1 VALCHFKNVY
11 RGRYVIYRMKNGDV
25 IYFTGDE
32 VDWETRLR
40 LIGANFTFNADERA
54 KIAKI
59 LWPVMEDGTEVAR
72 AHETGETRMSGD
84 HGMASQSQRL

>member
-1 VALCHFKNVY
+1 
-11 RGRYVIYRMKNGDV
+11 MKNGDV

-32 VDWETRLR
+32 VDWEMRLR

-72 AHETGETRMSGD
+72 AHETGETPDVWRPWDGFPEP
-84 HGMASQSQRL
+84 GIIGK